1 MQNICT
7 VLHCRR
13 SRCMPLNGK
22 GIGIIKLLF
31 YFRGRSI
38 QVSIGVELYCEISR
52 RCFCTESAL
61 LYFLLL
67 LFRSHSVILFF
78 SFSLNHSRITFSRL
92 PLFCFFLGHLCTPLF
107 SSSLNYSRITF
118 LCYSH
123 FPFPFNYSRNPFPI
137 ASLTITREHFSLIV
151 I

>member
-61 LYFLLL
+61 LSVTCFIFCCLFSVHTL
-67 LFRSHSVILFF
+67 LF
-78 SFSLNHSRITFSRL
+78 
-92 PLFCFFLGHLCTPLF
+92 FFLVFPSTTRVSLFLGCLF
-107 SSSLNYSRITF
+107 SVSSLVTCVPPF
-118 LCYSH
+118 LVFPQPLAYH
-123 FPFPFNYSRNPFPI
+123 FFVLFPFPV
-137 ASLTITREHFSLIV
+137 SLQLFA
-151 I
+151 